1 MGAGFAT
8 ASGFGEGRDRAPT
21 TRRHE
26 AATGQ
31 DEAASGRTRSRRI
44 DLRNSDDWRM
54 TCGDNGAVRVLPSD
68 VLVRRV
74 GFRDG
79 TDAELAAMHQVES
92 EVEAERREPQPLE
105 SYVAFARN
113 LPSRFGDHT
122 WLAETVDGRPVATAA
137 CWSNTAGDERVM
149 ECDLFVL
156 RDRRR
161 QGLGTHLLGSICEV
175 TESEGRSLLVWST
188 FDTVPA
194 GEAFARR
201 LGARVARVNRT
212 SEAQLG
218 DVDWTMVASWMR
230 EGSVRAPGYYLEM
243 VDGVYPPERYG
254 DAVILHHIMQSAP
267 RDDLDVDDVIL
278 SEDDIAE
285 HDRALAEAGRRRW
298 TVFVRDPSGVCVGGT
313 EVTFE
318 PWDPST
324 VLQQDTGIDPRHRG
338 LGLAKWAKAAMLAR
352 IRSEHPQAQRV
363 CTGNALSNAPMLAI
377 NDALGFKVIHT
388 STEWQ
393 ADAVAARHTLA

>member
-1 MGAGFAT
+1 
-8 ASGFGEGRDRAPT
+8 
-21 TRRHE
+21 
-26 AATGQ
+26 
-31 DEAASGRTRSRRI
+31 
-44 DLRNSDDWRM
+44 M
-54 TCGDNGAVRVLPSD
+54 TYGDNGAVRVLPSD
-68 VLVRRV
+68 VRVRRV

-92 EVEAERREPQPLE
+92 EVEAERWPDRKPQPLA

-113 LPSRFGDHT
+113 LPSQFGDHT
-122 WLAETVDGRPVATAA
+122 WLVETVDGRPVATAA
-137 CWSNTAGDERVM
+137 CWSNAAGDQRVM
-149 ECDLFVL
+149 ECDLFVV

-161 QGLGTHLLGSICEV
+161 QGLGTHLLGCICEV

-212 SEAQLG
+212 SEVQLA
-218 DVDWTMVASWMR
+218 DVDWTMVESWMR
-230 EGSVRAPGYYLEM
+230 EGPVLAPVYSLEI
-243 VDGVYPPERYG
+243 VDGVYPFERYA

-278 SEDDIAE
+278 GEDDIAE
-285 HDRALAEAGRRRW
+285 HDRALVEAGRQRW

-324 VLQQDTGIDPRHRG
+324 VLQQNTGIDPRHRG

-352 IRSEHPQAQRV
+352 IRGEQPQARRV
-363 CTGNALSNAPMLAI
+363 RTANAFSNVPMLAI

-393 ADAVAARHTLA
+393 ADAAAVRHAIEPARTAHRGPNTTPALVRKSDATIPAW